1 MLKILKMRSKPK
13 IKIIFKNYIYSINEM
28 MYSKDDTLDL
38 FEKVQDHIK
47 SAMSQEL
54 GYFLNMNAIMV
65 QLLLHDAEKN
75 KTNLQCEISQIEN
88 MQNMKEMN
96 EFINSLNSLN
106 ISISTNKNKSLGKLG
121 SISSIEGLI
130 KENEIMKHDSDI
142 LNQQVEILN
151 NKNQMLTTENENLT
165 RRNKEN
171 SETILGLRKQIQD
184 LSQKISENN
193 QSSSKETLETLKK
206 LEKESQEAKE
216 KLDEQVE
223 KYQQLVASFD
233 KKVSESAQFKTL
245 KKILQDK
252 NTLIVQL
259 KT

>member
-1 MLKILKMRSKPK
+1 
-13 IKIIFKNYIYSINEM
+13 M
-28 MYSKDDTLDL
+28 MFSKDDTLDL
-38 FEKVQDHIK
+38 FDKVQDHIK
-47 SAMSQEL
+47 SAMAQEL

-65 QLLLHDAEKN
+65 QLLLHEAEKQ

-88 MQNMKEMN
+88 MKNMKEMN
-96 EFINSLNSLN
+96 EFINSLNNLN
-106 ISISTNKNKSLGKLG
+106 IDTNIGKNKSLGKLG

-130 KENEIMKHDSDI
+130 KENEIMKHNNDI
-142 LNQQVEILN
+142 LNQQFEILN
-151 NKNQMLTTENENLT
+151 NKNQMLSTENDNLNKQ
-165 RRNKEN
+165 NKEN
-171 SETILGLRKQIQD
+171 SQIILELRKEIQN
-184 LSQKISENN
+184 LSQKITDSN
-193 QSSSKETLETLKK
+193 QNESKETVETLKK
-206 LEKESQEAKE
+206 LEKESQEAKK

-259 KT
+259 KTKVAKFENTD

>member
-1 MLKILKMRSKPK
+1 
-13 IKIIFKNYIYSINEM
+13 M

-47 SAMSQEL
+47 SAMAQEL

-65 QLLLHDAEKN
+65 QLLLHDAEKQ

-96 EFINSLNSLN
+96 EFINSLNNLN
-106 ISISTNKNKSLGKLG
+106 ISNYNKNNKSLGKLG

-130 KENEIMKHDSDI
+130 KENELMKHDNDL
-142 LNQQVEILN
+142 LNQQVETLN
-151 NKNQMLTTENENLT
+151 KKSQMLTNENDNLT
-165 RRNKEN
+165 KQNKEN
-171 SETILGLRKQIQD
+171 SQTIFELRKEIQY
-184 LSQKISENN
+184 LSQKISENDQN
-193 QSSSKETLETLKK
+193 QGESKEMVETFKK
-206 LEKESQEAKE
+206 LEKESQDAKK

-259 KT
+259 KTKVAKYENQD

>member
-1 MLKILKMRSKPK
+1 
-13 IKIIFKNYIYSINEM
+13 M
-28 MYSKDDTLDL
+28 MYSKEDTLDL
-38 FEKVQDHIK
+38 FEKVQDHIR

-65 QLLLHDAEKN
+65 QLLLHEAEKQ

-106 ISISTNKNKSLGKLG
+106 VDINLNKNKSLGKLG

-130 KENEIMKHDSDI
+130 KENEIMKHDNDI

-151 NKNQMLTTENENLT
+151 NKSQMLTTENENLT
-165 RRNKEN
+165 RQNKEN
-171 SETILGLRKQIQD
+171 SQTILGLRKQIQD

-193 QSSSKETLETLKK
+193 QNSNKEAVETLKK
-206 LEKESQEAKE
+206 LEKESQEAKQ

-223 KYQQLVASFD
+223 KYQELVKSFD

-259 KT
+259 KTKVAKYENQD